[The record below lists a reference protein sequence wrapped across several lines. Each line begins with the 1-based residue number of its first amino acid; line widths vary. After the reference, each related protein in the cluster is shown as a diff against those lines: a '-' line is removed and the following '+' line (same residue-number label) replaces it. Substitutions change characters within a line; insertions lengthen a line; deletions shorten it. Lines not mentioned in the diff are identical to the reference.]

1 MVVMY
6 HPLPLRWW
14 HIYARFKVA
23 DEQDEAFAFPHL
35 GQVAGYYRRLHR
47 QTRKEVAEA
56 LGWSEGYVRKVE
68 ANAHQP
74 EKLERRIAL
83 ARSLQIPPMLMR
95 IPTRVFEKEEVLS
108 PPPLMTEA
116 EREQLMATELPLD
129 EKLHRLEE
137 NLQNHIRHVF
147 VRSYPLSLET
157 LAVYGE
163 ALESAQQLFTRE
175 RSSDG
180 EYRNW
185 QDLIIDTVSGRQP
198 FLERNTQPYL
208 SDQIQLALSNVDFW
222 LAKLHVELEY
232 ARGYRYDQMLFL
244 QYQFCDLVNEA
255 TKYSREL
262 EAAIDSERALYYT
275 TLAVSAASRLGN
287 AEYAGKALLQRASL
301 YLEQN
306 EYAQALTD
314 VEQMLF
320 YCEVLMD
327 AMDDDSIPVFLA
339 CNVGRL
345 LWRIKNKAAL
355 RKLQA
360 LHQKARRIAQITHE
374 DLTRTTV

>member
-1 MVVMY
+1 MY

-23 DEQDEAFAFPHL
+23 DEQDETFAFPHL
-35 GQVAGYYRRLHR
+35 GQVAGYYRRLR
-47 QTRKEVAEA
+47 GQTKKEIAEA

-83 ARSLQIPPMLMR
+83 VRHLQISPMLMR
-95 IPTRVFEKEEVLS
+95 IPMRVFEEEGTQS
-108 PPPLMTEA
+108 PPPLMTDA
-116 EREQLMATELPLD
+116 EREQLMATDLPLE

-147 VRSYPLSLET
+147 IRNYPLSLET

-175 RSSDG
+175 RSRDG
-180 EYRNW
+180 EYRDL
-185 QDLIIDTVSGRQP
+185 QDLIIDTLSYRQP
-198 FLERNTQPYL
+198 FLERNIQPYL
-208 SDQIQLALSNVDFW
+208 NDQIQLALSNIDFW
-222 LAKLHVELEY
+222 LAKIHVELQY

-255 TKYSREL
+255 MKYSKEVA
-262 EAAIDSERALYYT
+262 AAIDNEHALHYA
-275 TLAVSAASRLGN
+275 TLAVSAASQLGN
-287 AEYAGKALLQRASL
+287 AEYAGKALLQRATL

-306 EYAQALTD
+306 QYPEALND
-314 VEQMLF
+314 IEQMLF

-327 AMDDDSIPVFLA
+327 ALEDDSIPVFLA

-345 LWRIKNKAAL
+345 AWRIKNNAVM

>member
-1 MVVMY
+1 MY

-35 GQVAGYYRRLHR
+35 GQVAGYYRRLHK
-47 QTRKEVAEA
+47 QTKKEIAEA

-68 ANAHQP
+68 ANGHQP

-83 ARSLQIPPMLMR
+83 ARHLQIPPMLMR
-95 IPTRVFEKEEVLS
+95 IPMRVFEEEEAQS

-116 EREQLMATELPLD
+116 EREQLIAAELPLE

-137 NLQNHIRHVF
+137 NLQKHIRHVF
-147 VRSYPLSLET
+147 IRGYPLSLET

-163 ALESAQQLFTRE
+163 ALESAHQLFTRE
-175 RSSDG
+175 RSVDG
-180 EYRNW
+180 EYHDL
-185 QDLIIDTVSGRQP
+185 QDLIIDTFSGRQP
-198 FLERNTQPYL
+198 FLERNMQPYL
-208 SDQIQLALSNVDFW
+208 SDQIQLALSNIDFW
-222 LAKLHVELEY
+222 LAKIHAELQY
-232 ARGYRYDQMLFL
+232 ARGYRYDQILFL

-255 TKYSREL
+255 TKYSKEVA
-262 EAAIDSERALYYT
+262 AAIDSERALHYA
-275 TLAVSAASRLGN
+275 TLAMSAASLLGN
-287 AEYAGKALLQRASL
+287 AEYAGKALLQRATL

-306 EYAQALTD
+306 QYTEALSD
-314 VEQMLF
+314 IEQMLF

-327 AMDDDSIPVFLA
+327 ALEDDSIPVFLA

-345 LWRIKNKAAL
+345 VWRIKNKAVI
-355 RKLQA
+355 RKLQT

>member
-1 MVVMY
+1 MVMY

-14 HIYARFKVA
+14 HIYARFKVV
-23 DEQDEAFAFPHL
+23 DEQDKAFAFPHL
-35 GQVAGYYRRLHR
+35 GQIVGYYRRLHR
-47 QTRKEVAEA
+47 QTKKEVAEV

-83 ARSLQIPPMLMR
+83 ARHLQISPMLMR
-95 IPTRVFEKEEVLS
+95 IPMRVFEEEEAQP

-116 EREQLMATELPLD
+116 EREQLMAADLPLE

-147 VRSYPLSLET
+147 IRGYPLSLET

-163 ALESAQQLFTRE
+163 ALESAHQLFTRE
-175 RSSDG
+175 RSADG
-180 EYRNW
+180 EYRDL
-185 QDLIIDTVSGRQP
+185 QDLIIDTFSGRQP
-198 FLERNTQPYL
+198 FLERELQPHL
-208 SDQIQLALSNVDFW
+208 NDQIQLALSNVDFW
-222 LAKLHVELEY
+222 LAKIHTELQY

-255 TKYSREL
+255 MKYSKEVA
-262 EAAIDSERALYYT
+262 AAIDNGRALYYA
-275 TLAVSAASRLGN
+275 TLAVSAASQLGN

-306 EYAQALTD
+306 QYTEAVND
-314 VEQMLF
+314 IEQMLF
-320 YCEVLMD
+320 YCELLMD
-327 AMDDDSIPVFLA
+327 ALEDDNIPIFLA

-345 LWRIKNKAAL
+345 VWRIKNKAVI